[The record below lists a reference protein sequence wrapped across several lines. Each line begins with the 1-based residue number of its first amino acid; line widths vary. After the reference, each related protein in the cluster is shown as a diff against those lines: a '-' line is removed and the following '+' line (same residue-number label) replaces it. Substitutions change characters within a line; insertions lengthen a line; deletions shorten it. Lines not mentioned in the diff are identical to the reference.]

1 MRMHRSRP
9 PIPQS
14 YLLFLGIWAGE
25 SPAGRDD
32 AETLRRLRGFRRE
45 GIDFFLDLTEDG
57 ELEPY
62 AHLVHP
68 WARHV
73 RVPMRAGSVPP
84 AERVREAI
92 AVADAAIGD
101 GFFVYVHGAEGIE
114 RTGVVVGC
122 WLAYWR
128 HHTGDPVAR
137 LDELR
142 SELPGR
148 RRRPSPATAEARAL
162 VRSWRPYGVESVA
175 RRPSLRLV
183 GSGAVRD
190 GGGSR

>member
-1 MRMHRSRP
+1 MHRARP

-73 RVPMRAGSVPP
+73 RVPMRAGALPP

-92 AVADAAIGD
+92 AVADGALGD
-101 GFFVYVHGAEGIE
+101 GFFVYVHGAEGVE
-114 RTGVVVGC
+114 RTGVVLGC

-128 HHTGDPVAR
+128 HHGGDPVAR
-137 LDELR
+137 LEELR
-142 SELPGR
+142 RGVPGR
-148 RRRPSPATAEARAL
+148 RRRSPATAEARVF
-162 VRSWRPYGVESVA
+162 VRSWPPYGVASVA
-175 RRPSLRLV
+175 RRSRLRLV
-183 GSGAVRD
+183 ASATGLDS
-190 GGGSR
+190 GGSR